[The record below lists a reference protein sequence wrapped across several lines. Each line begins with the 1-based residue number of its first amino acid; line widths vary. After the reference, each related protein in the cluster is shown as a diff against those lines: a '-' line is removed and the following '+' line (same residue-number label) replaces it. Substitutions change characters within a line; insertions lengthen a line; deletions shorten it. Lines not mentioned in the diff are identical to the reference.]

1 MFDLAKCTLGHF
13 IDRTKPDISILCDI
27 CKCFINVSELGPHT
41 IHHNALQL
49 FKFQVILR
57 RNFIY
62 FCFIFFE
69 QENPTTVEML
79 LRRRDLLIQR
89 MQRLNL
95 NNESYFKYV
104 KTINEAF
111 QILKRTIEPYFYG
124 DHNCIYDNREASRI
138 QGFSFT
144 PRNRLFLSVGMCANQ
159 NKQYKNEMEDTIRF
173 VDCFGMKKT
182 S

>member
-62 FCFIFFE
+62 FS
-69 QENPTTVEML
+69 
-79 LRRRDLLIQR
+79 
-89 MQRLNL
+89 
-95 NNESYFKYV
+95 SYFSNRKIQQQS
-104 KTINEAF
+104 KC
-111 QILKRTIEPYFYG
+111 YF
-124 DHNCIYDNREASRI
+124 DDVIY
-138 QGFSFT
+138 
-144 PRNRLFLSVGMCANQ
+144 
-159 NKQYKNEMEDTIRF
+159 
-173 VDCFGMKKT
+173 
-182 S
+182 